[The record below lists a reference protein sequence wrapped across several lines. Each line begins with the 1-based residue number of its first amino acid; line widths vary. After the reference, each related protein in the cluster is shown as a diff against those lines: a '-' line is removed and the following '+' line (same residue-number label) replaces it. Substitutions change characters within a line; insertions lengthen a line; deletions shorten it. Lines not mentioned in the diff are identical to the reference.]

1 MGYCQVVKALVF
13 DINIQR
19 FESFYPKIL
28 KMNKY
33 YYKLIGKHKLINFWS
48 FSGNEVK
55 TICEV
60 NYKFIFC
67 FYKKIALFDFSLF
80 ISTTKKFFPIFYSI
94 SKNNGKFLFVG
105 TKYIFS
111 QSIYKERS
119 RFINKLK
126 NLDAGIFT
134 NFSSEYFKFFKTLG
148 LKKNFSLVIFFK
160 VIKDNFLLLES
171 KKQKIPVIG
180 LISGDLNSC
189 LIDYPIFLNSFYFY
203 NIYIFS
209 RFLFKYILKLI

>member
-1 MGYCQVVKALVF
+1 
-13 DINIQR
+13 
-19 FESFYPKIL
+19 
-28 KMNKY
+28 
-33 YYKLIGKHKLINFWS
+33 
-48 FSGNEVK
+48 
-55 TICEV
+55 
-60 NYKFIFC
+60 
-67 FYKKIALFDFSLF
+67 
-80 ISTTKKFFPIFYSI
+80 
-94 SKNNGKFLFVG
+94 VG

-180 LISGDLNSC
+180 LINGDLNSC